1 MERFYT
7 DPSVVDAG
15 SDYHYVICFMKRIR
29 LRKFN
34 SLLLDD
40 VPRSAKSGSAKIAS
54 LVRKYR
60 LRFDIVSEQDKDS
73 ADKTL
78 SQTTRNQDKFPSQDY
93 VQTIFDAFALHLQI
107 LTCAGEKS
115 KSSQM

>member
-1 MERFYT
+1 MQ
-7 DPSVVDAG
+7 
-15 SDYHYVICFMKRIR
+15 RIR